1 MIISV
6 RTTIR
11 LSTILGVLT
20 LILSL
25 VMGAQTLIRWAM
37 GHAADGFTTVI
48 ILLLLI
54 GSILMLSLGII
65 GYYIAE
71 LFIEI
76 KGRPRYLLGVP
87 GHYYSNEK
95 YMASMFG
102 FPHFVL
108 AKKQPDEDG
117 RFGYW
122 YTDVRLG
129 N

>member
-76 KGRPRYLLGVP
+76 KARPRYLVARTCGQKERSDP
-87 GHYYSNEK
+87 K
-95 YMASMFG
+95 
-102 FPHFVL
+102 
-108 AKKQPDEDG
+108 
-117 RFGYW
+117 
-122 YTDVRLG
+122 
-129 N
+129 